1 MRENLDPILTDPD
14 FLALPPEQDFLS
26 QFRTM
31 DTVPEEEA
39 QWLVPGYIPQGQITL
54 LAADGGV
61 GKTSFWCQLL
71 AALSTGRATLLE
83 DVSPKWDSDS
93 LSGKADTPAE
103 TLSAKQDTPHKER
116 WGAFFSTEDSVRKKL
131 KKKLRLAGAKM
142 MNLITLESSS
152 AALLELRLGSP
163 ELSDFIHSY
172 RPALCV
178 LDPIQG
184 FLPHGV
190 NMAARNEIREHI
202 FTRDKHRLVGLSQQG
217 KILYAIMLDILEK
230 YEELENELR
239 QLGTEPSLIKFGAI
253 ASTPQILFPGLFID
267 FESTHP
273 NIHIEIIEDGG
284 VNILHDFLQK
294 KFDFAL
300 LVNPFELPPDLAD
313 VRLVAEDEIVAF
325 LPLGHPLTSKAILT
339 WEDLAEYPL
348 VSLSDKYQTYFKVM
362 EQFRIRGLEPHFAYT
377 SSSWQYLTDAIQRN
391 FVITLMPSLVP
402 TFSSTDNIIIKR
414 IKNPASFNL
423 FLARLNKKH
432 YSKENKLFYDFLNQH
447 LPKLK

>member
-83 DVSPKWDSDS
+83 EVSPKWDSDS
-93 LSGKADTPAE
+93 LSEKADTPAE
-103 TLSAKQDTPHKER
+103 TLSAKQDTLPKER

-152 AALLELRLGSP
+152 TALMELRLGSP

-190 NMAARNEIREHI
+190 NMAARNEIRECLAPLMALGEQVGTAFLLVCHTNKRAGAWGR
-202 FTRDKHRLVGLSQQG
+202 TRLADSADLWDAARSVLMMGDAGDGRRYLSQEKNNYGSLQPTR
-217 KILYAIMLDILEK
+217 LYTFSDSGLLVPAGLTQKRDREFQLQAQPSAAPKREGCKEFLLQKLEENGGSLPAK
-230 YEELENELR
+230 ELEELAREEGYTKTTVR
-239 QLGTEPSLIKFGAI
+239 HSKAQLKADSLICYTMKSQGSMGAEKWQVQLVTPYDLKF
-253 ASTPQILFPGLFID
+253 
-267 FESTHP
+267 
-273 NIHIEIIEDGG
+273 
-284 VNILHDFLQK
+284 QK
-294 KFDFAL
+294 
-300 LVNPFELPPDLAD
+300 
-313 VRLVAEDEIVAF
+313 
-325 LPLGHPLTSKAILT
+325 
-339 WEDLAEYPL
+339 
-348 VSLSDKYQTYFKVM
+348 
-362 EQFRIRGLEPHFAYT
+362 
-377 SSSWQYLTDAIQRN
+377 
-391 FVITLMPSLVP
+391 
-402 TFSSTDNIIIKR
+402 
-414 IKNPASFNL
+414 
-423 FLARLNKKH
+423 
-432 YSKENKLFYDFLNQH
+432 
-447 LPKLK
+447 

>member
-14 FLALPPEQDFLS
+14 FLALPSEQDFLS

-71 AALSTGRATLLE
+71 AALSTGRRTLLE
-83 DVSPKWDSDS
+83 KVSPKWDSNS
-93 LSGKADTPAE
+93 LSEKADTPAE
-103 TLSAKQDTPHKER
+103 TLSVKQDTPYKER

-152 AALLELRLGSP
+152 TALLELRLGSP

-190 NMAARNEIREHI
+190 NMAARNEIRECLAPLMALGEQVGTAFLLVCHTNKRAGAWGR
-202 FTRDKHRLVGLSQQG
+202 TRLADSADLWDAARSVLMMGDAGDGRRYLSQEKNNYGPLQPTR
-217 KILYAIMLDILEK
+217 LYTFSDSGLLVPAGLTQKRDREFQLQAQPSAAPKREGCKEFLLQKLEENGGSLPAK
-230 YEELENELR
+230 ELEELAREEGFSKITVRRSKEELKAA
-239 QLGTEPSLIKFGAI
+239 SAI
-253 ASTPQILFPGLFID
+253 QYS
-267 FESTHP
+267 
-273 NIHIEIIEDGG
+273 
-284 VNILHDFLQK
+284 VNSQGRSGP
-294 KFDFAL
+294 
-300 LVNPFELPPDLAD
+300 V
-313 VRLVAEDEIVAF
+313 
-325 LPLGHPLTSKAILT
+325 
-339 WEDLAEYPL
+339 
-348 VSLSDKYQTYFKVM
+348 
-362 EQFRIRGLEPHFAYT
+362 
-377 SSSWQYLTDAIQRN
+377 SWQVQLLT
-391 FVITLMPSLVP
+391 
-402 TFSSTDNIIIKR
+402 
-414 IKNPASFNL
+414 
-423 FLARLNKKH
+423 
-432 YSKENKLFYDFLNQH
+432 
-447 LPKLK
+447 

>member
-1 MRENLDPILTDPD
+1 MHENLDPILTDPD

-83 DVSPKWDSDS
+83 EVSPKWDSDS
-93 LSGKADTPAE
+93 LSEKADTPAE

-190 NMAARNEIREHI
+190 NMAARNEIRECLAPLMALGEQVGTAFLLVCHTNKRAGAWGR
-202 FTRDKHRLVGLSQQG
+202 TRLADSADLWDAARSVLMMGDAGDGRRYLSQEKNNYGSLQPTR
-217 KILYAIMLDILEK
+217 LYTFSDSGLLVPAGLTQKRDREFQLQAQPSAAPKREGCKEFLLQKLEENGGSLPAK
-230 YEELENELR
+230 ELEELAREEGYTKTTVRHSKGELKDSGFLRFR
-239 QLGTEPSLIKFGAI
+239 QECVGREKRWWV
-253 ASTPQILFPGLFID
+253 
-267 FESTHP
+267 E
-273 NIHIEIIEDGG
+273 
-284 VNILHDFLQK
+284 
-294 KFDFAL
+294 
-300 LVNPFELPPDLAD
+300 
-313 VRLVAEDEIVAF
+313 
-325 LPLGHPLTSKAILT
+325 
-339 WEDLAEYPL
+339 
-348 VSLSDKYQTYFKVM
+348 
-362 EQFRIRGLEPHFAYT
+362 
-377 SSSWQYLTDAIQRN
+377 
-391 FVITLMPSLVP
+391 SLVP
-402 TFSSTDNIIIKR
+402 PMT
-414 IKNPASFNL
+414 
-423 FLARLNKKH
+423 
-432 YSKENKLFYDFLNQH
+432 
-447 LPKLK
+447 

>member
-71 AALSTGRATLLE
+71 AALSTGRRTLLE
-83 DVSPKWDSDS
+83 EVSPKGDSDF
-93 LSGKADTPAE
+93 LSEKADTPAE
-103 TLSAKQDTPHKER
+103 MLSAKQDTPHKER

-190 NMAARNEIREHI
+190 NMAARNEIRECLAPLMALGEQVGTAFLLVCHTNKRAGAWGR
-202 FTRDKHRLVGLSQQG
+202 TRLADSADLWDAARSVLMMGDAGDGRRYLSQEKNNYGSLQPTR
-217 KILYAIMLDILEK
+217 LYTFSDSGLLAPAGLTQKRDREFQLQAQPSAAPKREGCKEFLLQKLEENGGSLPAK
-230 YEELENELR
+230 ELEELAREEGYTKTTVRHSKGELKDSGFLRFR
-239 QLGTEPSLIKFGAI
+239 QECVGREKRWWV
-253 ASTPQILFPGLFID
+253 
-267 FESTHP
+267 E
-273 NIHIEIIEDGG
+273 
-284 VNILHDFLQK
+284 
-294 KFDFAL
+294 
-300 LVNPFELPPDLAD
+300 
-313 VRLVAEDEIVAF
+313 
-325 LPLGHPLTSKAILT
+325 
-339 WEDLAEYPL
+339 
-348 VSLSDKYQTYFKVM
+348 
-362 EQFRIRGLEPHFAYT
+362 
-377 SSSWQYLTDAIQRN
+377 
-391 FVITLMPSLVP
+391 SLVP
-402 TFSSTDNIIIKR
+402 PMT
-414 IKNPASFNL
+414 
-423 FLARLNKKH
+423 
-432 YSKENKLFYDFLNQH
+432 
-447 LPKLK
+447 

>member
-14 FLALPPEQDFLS
+14 FLALPSEQDFLS

-93 LSGKADTPAE
+93 LSEKADIPAE
-103 TLSAKQDTPHKER
+103 TLSAKQDTLPKER

-152 AALLELRLGSP
+152 TALLELRLGSP

-190 NMAARNEIREHI
+190 NMAARNEIRECLAPLMALGEQVGTAFLLVCHTNKRAGAWGR
-202 FTRDKHRLVGLSQQG
+202 TRLADSADLWDAARSVLMMGDAGDGRRYLSQEKNNYGSLQPTR
-217 KILYAIMLDILEK
+217 LYTFSDSGLLVPAGLTQKRDREFQLQAQPSAAPKREGCKEFLLQKLEENGGSLPAK
-230 YEELENELR
+230 ELEELAREEGFSKITVRRSKEELKAA
-239 QLGTEPSLIKFGAI
+239 SAI
-253 ASTPQILFPGLFID
+253 QYS
-267 FESTHP
+267 
-273 NIHIEIIEDGG
+273 
-284 VNILHDFLQK
+284 VNSQGRSGP
-294 KFDFAL
+294 
-300 LVNPFELPPDLAD
+300 V
-313 VRLVAEDEIVAF
+313 
-325 LPLGHPLTSKAILT
+325 
-339 WEDLAEYPL
+339 
-348 VSLSDKYQTYFKVM
+348 
-362 EQFRIRGLEPHFAYT
+362 
-377 SSSWQYLTDAIQRN
+377 SWQVQLLT
-391 FVITLMPSLVP
+391 
-402 TFSSTDNIIIKR
+402 
-414 IKNPASFNL
+414 
-423 FLARLNKKH
+423 
-432 YSKENKLFYDFLNQH
+432 
-447 LPKLK
+447 

>member
-83 DVSPKWDSDS
+83 EVSPKWDSDS
-93 LSGKADTPAE
+93 LSEKTDTPAE
-103 TLSAKQDTPHKER
+103 TLSAKQDTPHKEQ

-190 NMAARNEIREHI
+190 NMAARNEIRECLAPLMALGEQVGTAFLLVCHTNKRAGAWGR
-202 FTRDKHRLVGLSQQG
+202 TRLADSADLWDAARSVLMMGDAGDGRRYLSQEKNNYGPLQPTR
-217 KILYAIMLDILEK
+217 LYTFSDSGLLVPAGLTQKRDREFQLQAQPSAAPKREGCKEFLLQKLEENGGSLPAK
-230 YEELENELR
+230 ELEELAREEGYTKTTVRHSKGELKDSGFLRFR
-239 QLGTEPSLIKFGAI
+239 QECVGREKRWRV
-253 ASTPQILFPGLFID
+253 
-267 FESTHP
+267 E
-273 NIHIEIIEDGG
+273 
-284 VNILHDFLQK
+284 
-294 KFDFAL
+294 
-300 LVNPFELPPDLAD
+300 
-313 VRLVAEDEIVAF
+313 
-325 LPLGHPLTSKAILT
+325 
-339 WEDLAEYPL
+339 
-348 VSLSDKYQTYFKVM
+348 
-362 EQFRIRGLEPHFAYT
+362 
-377 SSSWQYLTDAIQRN
+377 
-391 FVITLMPSLVP
+391 SLVP
-402 TFSSTDNIIIKR
+402 PMT
-414 IKNPASFNL
+414 
-423 FLARLNKKH
+423 
-432 YSKENKLFYDFLNQH
+432 
-447 LPKLK
+447 

>member
-83 DVSPKWDSDS
+83 EVSPKWDSDS
-93 LSGKADTPAE
+93 LSEKADTPAE

-190 NMAARNEIREHI
+190 NMAARNEIRECLAPLMALGEQVGTAFLLVCHTNKRAGAWGR
-202 FTRDKHRLVGLSQQG
+202 TRLADSADLWDAARSVLMMGDAGDGRRYLSQEKNNYGPLQPTR
-217 KILYAIMLDILEK
+217 LYTFSDSGLLVPAGLTQKRDREFQLQAQPSAAPKREGCKEFLLQKLEENGGSLPAK
-230 YEELENELR
+230 ELEELAREEGYTKTTVRHSKGELKDSGFLRFR
-239 QLGTEPSLIKFGAI
+239 QECVGREKRWWV
-253 ASTPQILFPGLFID
+253 
-267 FESTHP
+267 E
-273 NIHIEIIEDGG
+273 
-284 VNILHDFLQK
+284 
-294 KFDFAL
+294 
-300 LVNPFELPPDLAD
+300 
-313 VRLVAEDEIVAF
+313 
-325 LPLGHPLTSKAILT
+325 
-339 WEDLAEYPL
+339 
-348 VSLSDKYQTYFKVM
+348 
-362 EQFRIRGLEPHFAYT
+362 
-377 SSSWQYLTDAIQRN
+377 
-391 FVITLMPSLVP
+391 SLVP
-402 TFSSTDNIIIKR
+402 PMT
-414 IKNPASFNL
+414 
-423 FLARLNKKH
+423 
-432 YSKENKLFYDFLNQH
+432 
-447 LPKLK
+447 

>member
-83 DVSPKWDSDS
+83 EVSPKGDSDS
-93 LSGKADTPAE
+93 LSEKADTAAE

-152 AALLELRLGSP
+152 TALLELRLGSP

-190 NMAARNEIREHI
+190 NMAARNEIRECLAPLMALGEQVGTAFLLVCHTNKRAGAWGR
-202 FTRDKHRLVGLSQQG
+202 TRLADSADLWDAARSVLMMGDAGDGRRYLSQEKNNYGPLQPTR
-217 KILYAIMLDILEK
+217 LYTFSDSGLLVPAGLTQKRDREFQLQAQPSAAPKREGCKEFLLQKLEENGGSLPAK
-230 YEELENELR
+230 ELEELAREEGYTKTTVRHSKGELKDSGFLRFR
-239 QLGTEPSLIKFGAI
+239 QECVGREKRWWV
-253 ASTPQILFPGLFID
+253 
-267 FESTHP
+267 E
-273 NIHIEIIEDGG
+273 
-284 VNILHDFLQK
+284 
-294 KFDFAL
+294 
-300 LVNPFELPPDLAD
+300 
-313 VRLVAEDEIVAF
+313 
-325 LPLGHPLTSKAILT
+325 
-339 WEDLAEYPL
+339 
-348 VSLSDKYQTYFKVM
+348 
-362 EQFRIRGLEPHFAYT
+362 
-377 SSSWQYLTDAIQRN
+377 
-391 FVITLMPSLVP
+391 SLVP
-402 TFSSTDNIIIKR
+402 PMT
-414 IKNPASFNL
+414 
-423 FLARLNKKH
+423 
-432 YSKENKLFYDFLNQH
+432 
-447 LPKLK
+447 

>member
-14 FLALPPEQDFLS
+14 FLALPHEQDFLS

-83 DVSPKWDSDS
+83 EVSPKWDSDS
-93 LSGKADTPAE
+93 LSEKADTPAE
-103 TLSAKQDTPHKER
+103 MLSAKQDTPHKEQ

-190 NMAARNEIREHI
+190 NMAARNEIRECLAPLMALGEQVGTAFLLVCHTNKRAGAWGR
-202 FTRDKHRLVGLSQQG
+202 TRLADSADLWDAARSVLMMGDAGDGRRYLSQEKNNYGPLQPTR
-217 KILYAIMLDILEK
+217 LYTFSDSGLLVPAGLTQKRDREFQLQAQPSAAPKREGCK
-230 YEELENELR
+230 EFLLQKLQENGGSLPAKELEELAREEGYTKTTVRHSKGELKDSGFLRFR
-239 QLGTEPSLIKFGAI
+239 QECVGREKRWWV
-253 ASTPQILFPGLFID
+253 
-267 FESTHP
+267 E
-273 NIHIEIIEDGG
+273 
-284 VNILHDFLQK
+284 
-294 KFDFAL
+294 
-300 LVNPFELPPDLAD
+300 
-313 VRLVAEDEIVAF
+313 
-325 LPLGHPLTSKAILT
+325 
-339 WEDLAEYPL
+339 
-348 VSLSDKYQTYFKVM
+348 
-362 EQFRIRGLEPHFAYT
+362 
-377 SSSWQYLTDAIQRN
+377 
-391 FVITLMPSLVP
+391 SLVP
-402 TFSSTDNIIIKR
+402 PMT
-414 IKNPASFNL
+414 
-423 FLARLNKKH
+423 
-432 YSKENKLFYDFLNQH
+432 
-447 LPKLK
+447 

>member
-71 AALSTGRATLLE
+71 AALSTGRRTLLE
-83 DVSPKWDSDS
+83 KVSPKGDSNS
-93 LSGKADTPAE
+93 LSEKADIPAE

-190 NMAARNEIREHI
+190 NMAARNEIRECLAPLMALGEQVGTAFLLVCHTNKRAGAWGRTRLADSADLWDAARSVLMMGDAGDGRRYLSQEKNNYGSLQPTRLYT
-202 FTRDKHRLVGLSQQG
+202 FSDSGLLVPAGLTQKRDKEFQLQAQPSAAPKREGCKEFLLQ
-217 KILYAIMLDILEK
+217 KLEENGGSLPAK
-230 YEELENELR
+230 ELEELAREEGYTKTTVRHSKGELKDSGFLRFR
-239 QLGTEPSLIKFGAI
+239 QECVGREKRWWV
-253 ASTPQILFPGLFID
+253 
-267 FESTHP
+267 E
-273 NIHIEIIEDGG
+273 
-284 VNILHDFLQK
+284 
-294 KFDFAL
+294 
-300 LVNPFELPPDLAD
+300 
-313 VRLVAEDEIVAF
+313 
-325 LPLGHPLTSKAILT
+325 
-339 WEDLAEYPL
+339 
-348 VSLSDKYQTYFKVM
+348 
-362 EQFRIRGLEPHFAYT
+362 
-377 SSSWQYLTDAIQRN
+377 
-391 FVITLMPSLVP
+391 SLVP
-402 TFSSTDNIIIKR
+402 PMT
-414 IKNPASFNL
+414 
-423 FLARLNKKH
+423 
-432 YSKENKLFYDFLNQH
+432 
-447 LPKLK
+447 

>member
-83 DVSPKWDSDS
+83 EVSPKWDSDS

-103 TLSAKQDTPHKER
+103 TLSVKQDTPHKER

-190 NMAARNEIREHI
+190 NMAARNEIRECLAPLMALGEQVGTAFLLVCHTNKRAGAWGR
-202 FTRDKHRLVGLSQQG
+202 TRLADSADLWDAARSVLMMGDAGDGRRYLSQEKNNYGPLQPTR
-217 KILYAIMLDILEK
+217 LYTFSDSGLLAPAGLTQKRDREFQLQAQPSTAPKREGCKAFLLQKLEENGGSLPAK
-230 YEELENELR
+230 ELEELAREEGYTKTTVRHSKGELKDSGFLRFR
-239 QLGTEPSLIKFGAI
+239 QDCVGREKRWWV
-253 ASTPQILFPGLFID
+253 
-267 FESTHP
+267 E
-273 NIHIEIIEDGG
+273 
-284 VNILHDFLQK
+284 
-294 KFDFAL
+294 
-300 LVNPFELPPDLAD
+300 
-313 VRLVAEDEIVAF
+313 
-325 LPLGHPLTSKAILT
+325 
-339 WEDLAEYPL
+339 
-348 VSLSDKYQTYFKVM
+348 
-362 EQFRIRGLEPHFAYT
+362 
-377 SSSWQYLTDAIQRN
+377 
-391 FVITLMPSLVP
+391 SLVP
-402 TFSSTDNIIIKR
+402 PMT
-414 IKNPASFNL
+414 
-423 FLARLNKKH
+423 
-432 YSKENKLFYDFLNQH
+432 
-447 LPKLK
+447 

>member
-71 AALSTGRATLLE
+71 AALSTGRRTLLE
-83 DVSPKWDSDS
+83 EVSPKGDSDF
-93 LSGKADTPAE
+93 LSEKADTPAE
-103 TLSAKQDTPHKER
+103 MLSAKQDTPHKER

-190 NMAARNEIREHI
+190 NMAARNEIRECLAPLMALGEQVGTAFLLVCHTNKRAGAWGR
-202 FTRDKHRLVGLSQQG
+202 TRLADSADLWDAARSVLMMGDAGDGRRYLSQEKNNYGSLQPTR
-217 KILYAIMLDILEK
+217 LYTFSDSGLLVPAGLTQKRDREFQLQAQPSAAPKREGCKEFLLQKLEENGGSLPAK
-230 YEELENELR
+230 ELEELAREEGYTKTTVRHSKGELKDSGFLRFR
-239 QLGTEPSLIKFGAI
+239 QECVGREKRWWV
-253 ASTPQILFPGLFID
+253 
-267 FESTHP
+267 E
-273 NIHIEIIEDGG
+273 
-284 VNILHDFLQK
+284 
-294 KFDFAL
+294 
-300 LVNPFELPPDLAD
+300 
-313 VRLVAEDEIVAF
+313 
-325 LPLGHPLTSKAILT
+325 
-339 WEDLAEYPL
+339 
-348 VSLSDKYQTYFKVM
+348 
-362 EQFRIRGLEPHFAYT
+362 
-377 SSSWQYLTDAIQRN
+377 
-391 FVITLMPSLVP
+391 SLVP
-402 TFSSTDNIIIKR
+402 PMT
-414 IKNPASFNL
+414 
-423 FLARLNKKH
+423 
-432 YSKENKLFYDFLNQH
+432 
-447 LPKLK
+447 

>member
-83 DVSPKWDSDS
+83 EVSPKGDSDS
-93 LSGKADTPAE
+93 LSEKVDTPAE
-103 TLSAKQDTPHKER
+103 ILSAKQDTPHKER

-190 NMAARNEIREHI
+190 NMAARNEIRECLAPLMALGEQVGTAFLLVCHTNKRAGAWGRTRLADSADLWDAARSVLMMGDAGDGRRYLSQEKNNYGSLQPTRLYT
-202 FTRDKHRLVGLSQQG
+202 FSDSGLLVPAGLTQKRDKEFQLQAQPSAAPKREGC
-217 KILYAIMLDILEK
+217 KEAIL
-230 YEELENELR
+230 
-239 QLGTEPSLIKFGAI
+239 
-253 ASTPQILFPGLFID
+253 
-267 FESTHP
+267 
-273 NIHIEIIEDGG
+273 
-284 VNILHDFLQK
+284 
-294 KFDFAL
+294 AL
-300 LVNPFELPPDLAD
+300 LEQHGG
-313 VRLVAEDEIVAF
+313 EM
-325 LPLGHPLTSKAILT
+325 
-339 WEDLAEYPL
+339 
-348 VSLSDKYQTYFKVM
+348 LSSD
-362 EQFRIRGLEPHFAYT
+362 
-377 SSSWQYLTDAIQRN
+377 
-391 FVITLMPSLVP
+391 FV
-402 TFSSTDNIIIKR
+402 
-414 IKNPASFNL
+414 
-423 FLARLNKKH
+423 
-432 YSKENKLFYDFLNQH
+432 EE
-447 LPKLK
+447 

>member
-71 AALSTGRATLLE
+71 AALSTGRRTLLE
-83 DVSPKWDSDS
+83 EVSLKWDSDF
-93 LSGKADTPAE
+93 LSEKADTPAE

-190 NMAARNEIREHI
+190 NMAARNEIRECLAPLMALGEQVGTAFLLVCHTNKRAGAWGR
-202 FTRDKHRLVGLSQQG
+202 TRLADSADLWDAARSVLMMGDAGDGRRYLSQEKNNYGPLQPTR
-217 KILYAIMLDILEK
+217 LYTFSDSGLLVPAGLTQKRDREFQLQAQPSAAPKREGCK
-230 YEELENELR
+230 EFLLQKLQENGGSLPAKELEELAREEGYTKTTVRHSKGELKDSGFLRFR
-239 QLGTEPSLIKFGAI
+239 QECVGREKRWRV
-253 ASTPQILFPGLFID
+253 
-267 FESTHP
+267 E
-273 NIHIEIIEDGG
+273 
-284 VNILHDFLQK
+284 
-294 KFDFAL
+294 
-300 LVNPFELPPDLAD
+300 
-313 VRLVAEDEIVAF
+313 
-325 LPLGHPLTSKAILT
+325 
-339 WEDLAEYPL
+339 
-348 VSLSDKYQTYFKVM
+348 
-362 EQFRIRGLEPHFAYT
+362 
-377 SSSWQYLTDAIQRN
+377 
-391 FVITLMPSLVP
+391 SLVP
-402 TFSSTDNIIIKR
+402 PMT
-414 IKNPASFNL
+414 
-423 FLARLNKKH
+423 
-432 YSKENKLFYDFLNQH
+432 
-447 LPKLK
+447 

>member
-83 DVSPKWDSDS
+83 EVSPKWDSDS
-93 LSGKADTPAE
+93 LSEKADTPAE
-103 TLSAKQDTPHKER
+103 TLSAKQDTPHKEQ

-152 AALLELRLGSP
+152 TALLELRLGSP

-190 NMAARNEIREHI
+190 NMAARNEIRECLAPLMALGEQVGTAFLLVCHTNKRAGAWGR
-202 FTRDKHRLVGLSQQG
+202 TRLADSADLWDAARSVLMMGDAGDGRRYLSQEKNNYGPLQPTR
-217 KILYAIMLDILEK
+217 LYTFSDSGLLVPAGLTQKRDREFQLQAQPSAAPKREGCKEFLLQKLEENGGSLPAK
-230 YEELENELR
+230 ELEELAREEGYTKTTVRHSKGELKDSGFLRFR
-239 QLGTEPSLIKFGAI
+239 QECVGREKRWWV
-253 ASTPQILFPGLFID
+253 
-267 FESTHP
+267 E
-273 NIHIEIIEDGG
+273 
-284 VNILHDFLQK
+284 
-294 KFDFAL
+294 
-300 LVNPFELPPDLAD
+300 
-313 VRLVAEDEIVAF
+313 
-325 LPLGHPLTSKAILT
+325 
-339 WEDLAEYPL
+339 
-348 VSLSDKYQTYFKVM
+348 
-362 EQFRIRGLEPHFAYT
+362 
-377 SSSWQYLTDAIQRN
+377 
-391 FVITLMPSLVP
+391 SLVP
-402 TFSSTDNIIIKR
+402 PMT
-414 IKNPASFNL
+414 
-423 FLARLNKKH
+423 
-432 YSKENKLFYDFLNQH
+432 
-447 LPKLK
+447 

>member
-83 DVSPKWDSDS
+83 EMSPKGDSDS
-93 LSGKADTPAE
+93 LSEKADTPAE
-103 TLSAKQDTPHKER
+103 TLSVKQDTPHKER

-190 NMAARNEIREHI
+190 NMAARNEIRECLAPLMALGEQVGTAFLLVCHTNKRAGAWGR
-202 FTRDKHRLVGLSQQG
+202 TRLADSADLWDAARSVLMMGDAGDGRRYLSQEKNNYGSLQPTR
-217 KILYAIMLDILEK
+217 LYTFSDSGLLVPAGLTQKRDREFQLQAQPSAAPKREGCK
-230 YEELENELR
+230 EFLLQKLQENGGSLPAKELEELAREEGYTKTTVRHSKGELKDSGFLRFR
-239 QLGTEPSLIKFGAI
+239 QECVGREKRWWV
-253 ASTPQILFPGLFID
+253 
-267 FESTHP
+267 E
-273 NIHIEIIEDGG
+273 
-284 VNILHDFLQK
+284 
-294 KFDFAL
+294 
-300 LVNPFELPPDLAD
+300 
-313 VRLVAEDEIVAF
+313 
-325 LPLGHPLTSKAILT
+325 
-339 WEDLAEYPL
+339 
-348 VSLSDKYQTYFKVM
+348 
-362 EQFRIRGLEPHFAYT
+362 
-377 SSSWQYLTDAIQRN
+377 
-391 FVITLMPSLVP
+391 SLVP
-402 TFSSTDNIIIKR
+402 PMT
-414 IKNPASFNL
+414 
-423 FLARLNKKH
+423 
-432 YSKENKLFYDFLNQH
+432 
-447 LPKLK
+447 

>member
-83 DVSPKWDSDS
+83 EVSPKWDSDS
-93 LSGKADTPAE
+93 LSEKTDTPAE
-103 TLSAKQDTPHKER
+103 TLSAKQDTPHKEQ

-152 AALLELRLGSP
+152 TALLELRLGSP

-190 NMAARNEIREHI
+190 NMAARNEIRECLAPLMALGEQVGTAFLLVCHTNKRAGAWGR
-202 FTRDKHRLVGLSQQG
+202 TRLADSADLWDAARSVLMMGDAGDGRRYLSQEKNNYGSLQPTR
-217 KILYAIMLDILEK
+217 LYTFSDSGLLVPAGLTQKRDREFQLQAQPSAAPKREGCKEFLLQKLEENGGSLPAK
-230 YEELENELR
+230 ELEELAREEGYTKTTVRHSKGELKDSGFLRFR
-239 QLGTEPSLIKFGAI
+239 QECVGREKRWWV
-253 ASTPQILFPGLFID
+253 
-267 FESTHP
+267 E
-273 NIHIEIIEDGG
+273 
-284 VNILHDFLQK
+284 
-294 KFDFAL
+294 
-300 LVNPFELPPDLAD
+300 
-313 VRLVAEDEIVAF
+313 
-325 LPLGHPLTSKAILT
+325 
-339 WEDLAEYPL
+339 
-348 VSLSDKYQTYFKVM
+348 
-362 EQFRIRGLEPHFAYT
+362 
-377 SSSWQYLTDAIQRN
+377 
-391 FVITLMPSLVP
+391 SLVP
-402 TFSSTDNIIIKR
+402 PMT
-414 IKNPASFNL
+414 
-423 FLARLNKKH
+423 
-432 YSKENKLFYDFLNQH
+432 
-447 LPKLK
+447 

>member
-71 AALSTGRATLLE
+71 AALSTGRRTLLE
-83 DVSPKWDSDS
+83 EVSPKGDSDF
-93 LSGKADTPAE
+93 LSEKTDTPAE

-190 NMAARNEIREHI
+190 NMAARNEIRECLAPLMALGEQVGTAFLLVCHTNKRAGAWGRTRLADSADLWDAARSVLMMGDAGDGRRYLSQEKNNYGPLQPTRLYT
-202 FTRDKHRLVGLSQQG
+202 FSDSGLLVPAGLTQKRDKEFQLQAQPSAAPKREGCKEFLLQ
-217 KILYAIMLDILEK
+217 KLEENGGSLPAK
-230 YEELENELR
+230 ELEELAREEGYTKTTVRHSKGELKDSGFLRFR
-239 QLGTEPSLIKFGAI
+239 QECVGREKRWWV
-253 ASTPQILFPGLFID
+253 
-267 FESTHP
+267 E
-273 NIHIEIIEDGG
+273 
-284 VNILHDFLQK
+284 
-294 KFDFAL
+294 
-300 LVNPFELPPDLAD
+300 
-313 VRLVAEDEIVAF
+313 
-325 LPLGHPLTSKAILT
+325 
-339 WEDLAEYPL
+339 
-348 VSLSDKYQTYFKVM
+348 
-362 EQFRIRGLEPHFAYT
+362 
-377 SSSWQYLTDAIQRN
+377 
-391 FVITLMPSLVP
+391 SLVP
-402 TFSSTDNIIIKR
+402 PMT
-414 IKNPASFNL
+414 
-423 FLARLNKKH
+423 
-432 YSKENKLFYDFLNQH
+432 
-447 LPKLK
+447 

>member
-83 DVSPKWDSDS
+83 EVSPKWDSDS
-93 LSGKADTPAE
+93 LSEKADTPAE

-190 NMAARNEIREHI
+190 NMAARNEIRECLAPLMALGEQVGTAFLLVCHTNKRAGAWGRTRLADSADLWDAARSVLMMGDAGDGRRYLSQEKNNYGPLQPTRLYT
-202 FTRDKHRLVGLSQQG
+202 FSDSGLLVPAGLTQKRDKEFQLQAQPSAAPKREGCKEFLLQ
-217 KILYAIMLDILEK
+217 KLEENGGSLPAK
-230 YEELENELR
+230 ELEELAREEGYTKTTVRHSKGELKDSGFLRFR
-239 QLGTEPSLIKFGAI
+239 QECVGREKRWWV
-253 ASTPQILFPGLFID
+253 
-267 FESTHP
+267 E
-273 NIHIEIIEDGG
+273 
-284 VNILHDFLQK
+284 
-294 KFDFAL
+294 
-300 LVNPFELPPDLAD
+300 
-313 VRLVAEDEIVAF
+313 
-325 LPLGHPLTSKAILT
+325 
-339 WEDLAEYPL
+339 
-348 VSLSDKYQTYFKVM
+348 
-362 EQFRIRGLEPHFAYT
+362 
-377 SSSWQYLTDAIQRN
+377 
-391 FVITLMPSLVP
+391 SLVP
-402 TFSSTDNIIIKR
+402 PMT
-414 IKNPASFNL
+414 
-423 FLARLNKKH
+423 
-432 YSKENKLFYDFLNQH
+432 
-447 LPKLK
+447 

>member
-83 DVSPKWDSDS
+83 EVSPKGDSDS

-103 TLSAKQDTPHKER
+103 TLSVKQDTPYKER

-190 NMAARNEIREHI
+190 NMAARNEIRECLAPLMALGEQVGTAFLLVCHTNKRAGAWGR
-202 FTRDKHRLVGLSQQG
+202 TRLADSADLWDAARSVLMMGDAGDGRRYLSQEKNNYGSLQPTR
-217 KILYAIMLDILEK
+217 LYTFSDSGLLVPAGLTQKRDREFQLQAQPSAAPKREGCKEFLLQKLEENGGSLPAK
-230 YEELENELR
+230 ELEELAREEGYTKTTVRHSKGELKDSGFLRFR
-239 QLGTEPSLIKFGAI
+239 QECVGREKRWWV
-253 ASTPQILFPGLFID
+253 
-267 FESTHP
+267 E
-273 NIHIEIIEDGG
+273 
-284 VNILHDFLQK
+284 
-294 KFDFAL
+294 
-300 LVNPFELPPDLAD
+300 
-313 VRLVAEDEIVAF
+313 
-325 LPLGHPLTSKAILT
+325 
-339 WEDLAEYPL
+339 
-348 VSLSDKYQTYFKVM
+348 
-362 EQFRIRGLEPHFAYT
+362 
-377 SSSWQYLTDAIQRN
+377 
-391 FVITLMPSLVP
+391 SLVP
-402 TFSSTDNIIIKR
+402 PMT
-414 IKNPASFNL
+414 
-423 FLARLNKKH
+423 
-432 YSKENKLFYDFLNQH
+432 
-447 LPKLK
+447 

>member
-14 FLALPPEQDFLS
+14 FLALPPQQDFLS

-83 DVSPKWDSDS
+83 KVSPKWDSNS
-93 LSGKADTPAE
+93 LSEKADTPAE

-190 NMAARNEIREHI
+190 NMAARNEIRECLAPLMALGEQVGTAFLLVCHTNKRAGAWGR
-202 FTRDKHRLVGLSQQG
+202 TRLADSADLWDAARSVLMMGDAGDGRRYLSQEKNNYGSLQPTR
-217 KILYAIMLDILEK
+217 LYTFSDSGLLVPAGLTQKRDREFQLQAQPSAAPKREGCK
-230 YEELENELR
+230 EFLLQKLQENGGSLPAKELEELAREEGYTKTTVRHSKGELKDSGFLRFR
-239 QLGTEPSLIKFGAI
+239 QECVGREKRWWV
-253 ASTPQILFPGLFID
+253 
-267 FESTHP
+267 E
-273 NIHIEIIEDGG
+273 
-284 VNILHDFLQK
+284 
-294 KFDFAL
+294 
-300 LVNPFELPPDLAD
+300 
-313 VRLVAEDEIVAF
+313 
-325 LPLGHPLTSKAILT
+325 
-339 WEDLAEYPL
+339 
-348 VSLSDKYQTYFKVM
+348 
-362 EQFRIRGLEPHFAYT
+362 
-377 SSSWQYLTDAIQRN
+377 
-391 FVITLMPSLVP
+391 SLVP
-402 TFSSTDNIIIKR
+402 PMT
-414 IKNPASFNL
+414 
-423 FLARLNKKH
+423 
-432 YSKENKLFYDFLNQH
+432 
-447 LPKLK
+447 

>member
-71 AALSTGRATLLE
+71 AALSTGKHTLLE
-83 DVSPKWDSDS
+83 EVSPKGDSDS
-93 LSGKADTPAE
+93 LSEKADTPAE

-190 NMAARNEIREHI
+190 NMAARNEIRECLAPLMALGEQVGTAFLLVCHTNKRAGAWGR
-202 FTRDKHRLVGLSQQG
+202 TRLADSADLWDAARSVLMMGDAGDGRRYLSQEKNNYGPLQPTR
-217 KILYAIMLDILEK
+217 LYTFSDSGLLVPAGLTQKRDREFQLQAQPSTAPKREGCKEFLLQKLEENGGSLPAK
-230 YEELENELR
+230 ELEELAREEGYTKTTVRHSKGELKDSGFLRFR
-239 QLGTEPSLIKFGAI
+239 QECVGREKRWWV
-253 ASTPQILFPGLFID
+253 
-267 FESTHP
+267 E
-273 NIHIEIIEDGG
+273 
-284 VNILHDFLQK
+284 
-294 KFDFAL
+294 
-300 LVNPFELPPDLAD
+300 
-313 VRLVAEDEIVAF
+313 
-325 LPLGHPLTSKAILT
+325 
-339 WEDLAEYPL
+339 
-348 VSLSDKYQTYFKVM
+348 
-362 EQFRIRGLEPHFAYT
+362 
-377 SSSWQYLTDAIQRN
+377 
-391 FVITLMPSLVP
+391 SLVP
-402 TFSSTDNIIIKR
+402 PMT
-414 IKNPASFNL
+414 
-423 FLARLNKKH
+423 
-432 YSKENKLFYDFLNQH
+432 
-447 LPKLK
+447 

>member
-71 AALSTGRATLLE
+71 AALSTGRRTLLE
-83 DVSPKWDSDS
+83 EVSPKWDSDS
-93 LSGKADTPAE
+93 LSEKADTPAE

-190 NMAARNEIREHI
+190 NMAARNEIRECLAPLMALGEQVGTAFLLVCHTNKRAGAWGR
-202 FTRDKHRLVGLSQQG
+202 TRLADSADLWDAARSVLMMGDAGDGRRYLSQEKNNYGSLQPTR
-217 KILYAIMLDILEK
+217 LYTFSDSGLLVPAGLTQKRDREFQLQAQPSAAPKREGCKEFLLQKLEENGGSLPAK
-230 YEELENELR
+230 ELEELAREEGYTKTTVRHSKGELKDSGFLRFR
-239 QLGTEPSLIKFGAI
+239 QECVGREKRWWV
-253 ASTPQILFPGLFID
+253 
-267 FESTHP
+267 E
-273 NIHIEIIEDGG
+273 
-284 VNILHDFLQK
+284 
-294 KFDFAL
+294 
-300 LVNPFELPPDLAD
+300 
-313 VRLVAEDEIVAF
+313 
-325 LPLGHPLTSKAILT
+325 
-339 WEDLAEYPL
+339 
-348 VSLSDKYQTYFKVM
+348 
-362 EQFRIRGLEPHFAYT
+362 
-377 SSSWQYLTDAIQRN
+377 
-391 FVITLMPSLVP
+391 SLVP
-402 TFSSTDNIIIKR
+402 PMT
-414 IKNPASFNL
+414 
-423 FLARLNKKH
+423 
-432 YSKENKLFYDFLNQH
+432 
-447 LPKLK
+447 

>member
-83 DVSPKWDSDS
+83 EVSPKWDSDS

-103 TLSAKQDTPHKER
+103 TLSVKQDTPYKER

-190 NMAARNEIREHI
+190 NMAARNEIRECLAPLMALGEQVGTAFLLVCHTNKRAGAWGR
-202 FTRDKHRLVGLSQQG
+202 TRLADSADLWDAARSVLMMGDAGDGRRYLSQEKNNYGSLQPTR
-217 KILYAIMLDILEK
+217 LYTFSDSGLLVPAGLTQKRDREFQLQAQPSAAPKREGCKEFLLQKLEENGGSLPAK
-230 YEELENELR
+230 ELEELAREEGYTKTTVRHSKGELKDSGFLRFR
-239 QLGTEPSLIKFGAI
+239 QECVGREKRWWV
-253 ASTPQILFPGLFID
+253 
-267 FESTHP
+267 E
-273 NIHIEIIEDGG
+273 
-284 VNILHDFLQK
+284 
-294 KFDFAL
+294 
-300 LVNPFELPPDLAD
+300 
-313 VRLVAEDEIVAF
+313 
-325 LPLGHPLTSKAILT
+325 
-339 WEDLAEYPL
+339 
-348 VSLSDKYQTYFKVM
+348 
-362 EQFRIRGLEPHFAYT
+362 
-377 SSSWQYLTDAIQRN
+377 
-391 FVITLMPSLVP
+391 SLVP
-402 TFSSTDNIIIKR
+402 PMT
-414 IKNPASFNL
+414 
-423 FLARLNKKH
+423 
-432 YSKENKLFYDFLNQH
+432 
-447 LPKLK
+447 

>member
-83 DVSPKWDSDS
+83 EVSPKWDSDS
-93 LSGKADTPAE
+93 LSEKADTLAE
-103 TLSAKQDTPHKER
+103 TLSAKQDTSHKER

-152 AALLELRLGSP
+152 TALLELRLGSP

-190 NMAARNEIREHI
+190 NMAARNEIRECLAPLMALGEQVGTAFLLVCHTNKRAGAWGR
-202 FTRDKHRLVGLSQQG
+202 TRLADSADLWDAARSVLMMGDAGDGRRYLSQEKNNYGPLQPTR
-217 KILYAIMLDILEK
+217 LYTFSDSGLLVPAGLTQKRDREFQLQAQPSAAPKREGCK
-230 YEELENELR
+230 AFLLQKLQENGGSLPAKELEELAREEGYTKTTVRHSKGELKDSGFLRFR
-239 QLGTEPSLIKFGAI
+239 QECVGREKRWRV
-253 ASTPQILFPGLFID
+253 
-267 FESTHP
+267 E
-273 NIHIEIIEDGG
+273 
-284 VNILHDFLQK
+284 
-294 KFDFAL
+294 
-300 LVNPFELPPDLAD
+300 
-313 VRLVAEDEIVAF
+313 
-325 LPLGHPLTSKAILT
+325 
-339 WEDLAEYPL
+339 
-348 VSLSDKYQTYFKVM
+348 
-362 EQFRIRGLEPHFAYT
+362 
-377 SSSWQYLTDAIQRN
+377 
-391 FVITLMPSLVP
+391 SLVP
-402 TFSSTDNIIIKR
+402 PMT
-414 IKNPASFNL
+414 
-423 FLARLNKKH
+423 
-432 YSKENKLFYDFLNQH
+432 
-447 LPKLK
+447 

>member
-1 MRENLDPILTDPD
+1 M
-14 FLALPPEQDFLS
+14 
-26 QFRTM
+26 
-31 DTVPEEEA
+31 
-39 QWLVPGYIPQGQITL
+39 PGYIPQGQITL

-83 DVSPKWDSDS
+83 EVSPKWDSDS

-190 NMAARNEIREHI
+190 NMAARNEIRECLAPLMALGEQVGTAFLLVCHTNKRAGAWGR
-202 FTRDKHRLVGLSQQG
+202 TRLADSADLWDAARSVLMMGDAGDGRRYLSQEKNNYGPLQPTR
-217 KILYAIMLDILEK
+217 LYTFSDSGLLVPAGLTQKRDREFQLQAQPSAAPKREGCKEFLLQKLEENGGSLPAK
-230 YEELENELR
+230 ELEELAREEGFSKITVRRSKEELKAA
-239 QLGTEPSLIKFGAI
+239 SAI
-253 ASTPQILFPGLFID
+253 QYS
-267 FESTHP
+267 
-273 NIHIEIIEDGG
+273 
-284 VNILHDFLQK
+284 VNSQGRSGP
-294 KFDFAL
+294 
-300 LVNPFELPPDLAD
+300 V
-313 VRLVAEDEIVAF
+313 
-325 LPLGHPLTSKAILT
+325 
-339 WEDLAEYPL
+339 
-348 VSLSDKYQTYFKVM
+348 
-362 EQFRIRGLEPHFAYT
+362 
-377 SSSWQYLTDAIQRN
+377 SWQVQLLT
-391 FVITLMPSLVP
+391 
-402 TFSSTDNIIIKR
+402 
-414 IKNPASFNL
+414 
-423 FLARLNKKH
+423 
-432 YSKENKLFYDFLNQH
+432 
-447 LPKLK
+447 

>member
-14 FLALPPEQDFLS
+14 FLALPSEQDFLS

-83 DVSPKWDSDS
+83 EVSPKWDSNS
-93 LSGKADTPAE
+93 LSEKADTPAE

-152 AALLELRLGSP
+152 TALLELRLGSP

-190 NMAARNEIREHI
+190 NMAARNEIRECLAPLMALGEQVGTAFLLVCHTNKRAGAWGRTRLADSADLWDAARSVLMMGDAGDGRRYLSQEKNNYGPLQPTRLYT
-202 FTRDKHRLVGLSQQG
+202 FSDSGLLVPAGLTQKRDKEFQLQAQPSAAPKREGCKEFLLQ
-217 KILYAIMLDILEK
+217 KLEENGGSLPAK
-230 YEELENELR
+230 ELEELAREEGYTKTTVRHSKGELKDSGFLRFR
-239 QLGTEPSLIKFGAI
+239 QECVGREKRWWV
-253 ASTPQILFPGLFID
+253 
-267 FESTHP
+267 E
-273 NIHIEIIEDGG
+273 
-284 VNILHDFLQK
+284 
-294 KFDFAL
+294 
-300 LVNPFELPPDLAD
+300 
-313 VRLVAEDEIVAF
+313 
-325 LPLGHPLTSKAILT
+325 
-339 WEDLAEYPL
+339 
-348 VSLSDKYQTYFKVM
+348 
-362 EQFRIRGLEPHFAYT
+362 
-377 SSSWQYLTDAIQRN
+377 
-391 FVITLMPSLVP
+391 SLVP
-402 TFSSTDNIIIKR
+402 PMT
-414 IKNPASFNL
+414 
-423 FLARLNKKH
+423 
-432 YSKENKLFYDFLNQH
+432 
-447 LPKLK
+447 

>member
-71 AALSTGRATLLE
+71 AALSTGRRTLLE
-83 DVSPKWDSDS
+83 EVSPKWDSDS
-93 LSGKADTPAE
+93 LSGKTDTPAE
-103 TLSAKQDTPHKER
+103 MLSVKQDTPHKER

-190 NMAARNEIREHI
+190 NMAARNEIRECLAPLMALGEQVGTAFLLVCHTNKRAGAWGRTRLADSADLWDAARSVLMMGDAGDGRRYLSQEKNNYGSLQPTRLYT
-202 FTRDKHRLVGLSQQG
+202 FSDSGLLVPAGLTQKRDKEFQLQAQPSAAPKREGCKEFLLQ
-217 KILYAIMLDILEK
+217 KLEENGGSLPAK
-230 YEELENELR
+230 ELEELAREEGFSKITVRRSKEELKAA
-239 QLGTEPSLIKFGAI
+239 SAI
-253 ASTPQILFPGLFID
+253 QYS
-267 FESTHP
+267 
-273 NIHIEIIEDGG
+273 
-284 VNILHDFLQK
+284 VNSQGRSGP
-294 KFDFAL
+294 
-300 LVNPFELPPDLAD
+300 V
-313 VRLVAEDEIVAF
+313 
-325 LPLGHPLTSKAILT
+325 
-339 WEDLAEYPL
+339 
-348 VSLSDKYQTYFKVM
+348 
-362 EQFRIRGLEPHFAYT
+362 
-377 SSSWQYLTDAIQRN
+377 SWQVQLLT
-391 FVITLMPSLVP
+391 
-402 TFSSTDNIIIKR
+402 
-414 IKNPASFNL
+414 
-423 FLARLNKKH
+423 
-432 YSKENKLFYDFLNQH
+432 
-447 LPKLK
+447 

>member
-83 DVSPKWDSDS
+83 EVSPKWDSDS

-190 NMAARNEIREHI
+190 NMAARNEIRECLAPLMALGEQVGTAFLLVCHTNKRAGAWGRTRLADSADLWDAARSVLMMGDAGDGRRYLSQEKNNYGPLQPTRLYT
-202 FTRDKHRLVGLSQQG
+202 FSDSGLLVPAGLTQKRDKEFQLQAQPSAAPKREGCKEFLLQ
-217 KILYAIMLDILEK
+217 KLEENGGSLPAK
-230 YEELENELR
+230 ELEELAREEGYTKTTVRHSKGELKDSGFLRFR
-239 QLGTEPSLIKFGAI
+239 QECVGREKRWWV
-253 ASTPQILFPGLFID
+253 
-267 FESTHP
+267 E
-273 NIHIEIIEDGG
+273 
-284 VNILHDFLQK
+284 
-294 KFDFAL
+294 
-300 LVNPFELPPDLAD
+300 
-313 VRLVAEDEIVAF
+313 
-325 LPLGHPLTSKAILT
+325 
-339 WEDLAEYPL
+339 
-348 VSLSDKYQTYFKVM
+348 
-362 EQFRIRGLEPHFAYT
+362 
-377 SSSWQYLTDAIQRN
+377 
-391 FVITLMPSLVP
+391 SLVP
-402 TFSSTDNIIIKR
+402 PMT
-414 IKNPASFNL
+414 
-423 FLARLNKKH
+423 
-432 YSKENKLFYDFLNQH
+432 
-447 LPKLK
+447 

>member
-71 AALSTGRATLLE
+71 AALSTGRRTLLE
-83 DVSPKWDSDS
+83 KVSPKWDSNS
-93 LSGKADTPAE
+93 LSEKADTPAE

-190 NMAARNEIREHI
+190 NMAARNEIRECLAPLMALGEQVGTAFLLVCHTNKRAGAWGR
-202 FTRDKHRLVGLSQQG
+202 TRLADSADLWDAARSVLMMGAAGDGRVYLSQEKNNYATLQPT
-217 KILYAIMLDILEK
+217 IL
-230 YEELENELR
+230 
-239 QLGTEPSLIKFGAI
+239 
-253 ASTPQILFPGLFID
+253 
-267 FESTHP
+267 
-273 NIHIEIIEDGG
+273 
-284 VNILHDFLQK
+284 
-294 KFDFAL
+294 
-300 LVNPFELPPDLAD
+300 
-313 VRLVAEDEIVAF
+313 
-325 LPLGHPLTSKAILT
+325 
-339 WEDLAEYPL
+339 
-348 VSLSDKYQTYFKVM
+348 
-362 EQFRIRGLEPHFAYT
+362 
-377 SSSWQYLTDAIQRN
+377 
-391 FVITLMPSLVP
+391 
-402 TFSSTDNIIIKR
+402 
-414 IKNPASFNL
+414 
-423 FLARLNKKH
+423 
-432 YSKENKLFYDFLNQH
+432 
-447 LPKLK
+447 

>member
-71 AALSTGRATLLE
+71 AALSTGRRTLLE
-83 DVSPKWDSDS
+83 EVSLKWDSDF
-93 LSGKADTPAE
+93 LSEKADTPAE

-190 NMAARNEIREHI
+190 NMAARNEIRECLAPLMALGEQVGTAFLLVCHTNKRAGAWGRTRLADSADLWDAARSVLMMGDAGDGRRYLSQEKNNYGPLQPTRLYT
-202 FTRDKHRLVGLSQQG
+202 FSDSGLLVPAGLTQKRDKEFQLQAQPSAAPKREGCKEFLLQ
-217 KILYAIMLDILEK
+217 KLEENGGSLPAK
-230 YEELENELR
+230 ELEELAREEGYTKTTVRHSKGELKDSGFLRFR
-239 QLGTEPSLIKFGAI
+239 QECVGREKRWRV
-253 ASTPQILFPGLFID
+253 
-267 FESTHP
+267 E
-273 NIHIEIIEDGG
+273 
-284 VNILHDFLQK
+284 
-294 KFDFAL
+294 
-300 LVNPFELPPDLAD
+300 
-313 VRLVAEDEIVAF
+313 
-325 LPLGHPLTSKAILT
+325 
-339 WEDLAEYPL
+339 
-348 VSLSDKYQTYFKVM
+348 
-362 EQFRIRGLEPHFAYT
+362 
-377 SSSWQYLTDAIQRN
+377 
-391 FVITLMPSLVP
+391 SLVP
-402 TFSSTDNIIIKR
+402 PMT
-414 IKNPASFNL
+414 
-423 FLARLNKKH
+423 
-432 YSKENKLFYDFLNQH
+432 
-447 LPKLK
+447 

>member
-83 DVSPKWDSDS
+83 EVSPKWDSDS
-93 LSGKADTPAE
+93 LSEKADTPAE
-103 TLSAKQDTPHKER
+103 MLSVKQDTPHKER

-190 NMAARNEIREHI
+190 NMAARNEIRECLAPLMALGEQVGTAFLLVCHTNKRAGAWGR
-202 FTRDKHRLVGLSQQG
+202 TRLADSADLWDAARSVLMMGDAGDGRRYLSQEKNNYGSLQPTR
-217 KILYAIMLDILEK
+217 LYTFSDSGLLVPAGLTQKRDREFQLQAQPPAAPKREGCKEFLLQKLEENGGSLPAK
-230 YEELENELR
+230 ELEELAREEGYTKTTVRHSKGELKDSGFLRFR
-239 QLGTEPSLIKFGAI
+239 QECVGREKRWWV
-253 ASTPQILFPGLFID
+253 
-267 FESTHP
+267 E
-273 NIHIEIIEDGG
+273 
-284 VNILHDFLQK
+284 
-294 KFDFAL
+294 
-300 LVNPFELPPDLAD
+300 
-313 VRLVAEDEIVAF
+313 
-325 LPLGHPLTSKAILT
+325 
-339 WEDLAEYPL
+339 
-348 VSLSDKYQTYFKVM
+348 
-362 EQFRIRGLEPHFAYT
+362 
-377 SSSWQYLTDAIQRN
+377 
-391 FVITLMPSLVP
+391 SLVP
-402 TFSSTDNIIIKR
+402 PMT
-414 IKNPASFNL
+414 
-423 FLARLNKKH
+423 
-432 YSKENKLFYDFLNQH
+432 
-447 LPKLK
+447 

>member
-14 FLALPPEQDFLS
+14 FLALPHEQDFLS

-71 AALSTGRATLLE
+71 AALSTGRANLLE
-83 DVSPKWDSDS
+83 EVSPKWDSDS
-93 LSGKADTPAE
+93 LSEKADTPAE
-103 TLSAKQDTPHKER
+103 TLSVKQDTPYKER

-190 NMAARNEIREHI
+190 NMAARNEIREC
-202 FTRDKHRLVGLSQQG
+202 LAPLMALGEQVGT
-217 KILYAIMLDILEK
+217 A
-230 YEELENELR
+230 
-239 QLGTEPSLIKFGAI
+239 F
-253 ASTPQILFPGLFID
+253 
-267 FESTHP
+267 
-273 NIHIEIIEDGG
+273 
-284 VNILHDFLQK
+284 
-294 KFDFAL
+294 L
-300 LVNPFELPPDLAD
+300 LVCHTNKRAGAWGRTRLAD
-313 VRLVAEDEIVAF
+313 SA
-325 LPLGHPLTSKAILT
+325 
-339 WEDLAEYPL
+339 DL
-348 VSLSDKYQTYFKVM
+348 
-362 EQFRIRGLEPHFAYT
+362 
-377 SSSWQYLTDAIQRN
+377 
-391 FVITLMPSLVP
+391 
-402 TFSSTDNIIIKR
+402 
-414 IKNPASFNL
+414 
-423 FLARLNKKH
+423 
-432 YSKENKLFYDFLNQH
+432 
-447 LPKLK
+447 

>member
-14 FLALPPEQDFLS
+14 FLARPPEQDFLS

-83 DVSPKWDSDS
+83 EVSPKWDSDF
-93 LSGKADTPAE
+93 LSEKADTPAE

-190 NMAARNEIREHI
+190 NMAARNEIRECLAPLMALGEQVGTAFLLVCHTNKRAGAWGR
-202 FTRDKHRLVGLSQQG
+202 TRLADSADLWDAARSVLMMGDAGDGRRYLSQEKNNYGSLQPTR
-217 KILYAIMLDILEK
+217 LYTFSDSGLLVPAGLTQKRDREFQLQAQPSAAPKREGCKEFLLQKLEENGGSLPAK
-230 YEELENELR
+230 ELEELAREEGYTKTTVRHSKGELKDSGFLRFR
-239 QLGTEPSLIKFGAI
+239 QECVGREKRWWVESLA
-253 ASTPQILFPGLFID
+253 
-267 FESTHP
+267 
-273 NIHIEIIEDGG
+273 
-284 VNILHDFLQK
+284 
-294 KFDFAL
+294 
-300 LVNPFELPPDLAD
+300 PPM
-313 VRLVAEDEIVAF
+313 
-325 LPLGHPLTSKAILT
+325 T
-339 WEDLAEYPL
+339 
-348 VSLSDKYQTYFKVM
+348 
-362 EQFRIRGLEPHFAYT
+362 
-377 SSSWQYLTDAIQRN
+377 
-391 FVITLMPSLVP
+391 
-402 TFSSTDNIIIKR
+402 
-414 IKNPASFNL
+414 
-423 FLARLNKKH
+423 
-432 YSKENKLFYDFLNQH
+432 
-447 LPKLK
+447 

>member
-71 AALSTGRATLLE
+71 AALSTGRRTLLE
-83 DVSPKWDSDS
+83 EVSLKWDSDF
-93 LSGKADTPAE
+93 LSEKADTPAE

-152 AALLELRLGSP
+152 TALLELRLGSP

-190 NMAARNEIREHI
+190 NMAARNEIRECLAPLMALGEQVGTAFLLVCHTNKRAGAWGRTRLADSADLWDAARSVLMMGDAGDGRRYLSQEKNNYGPLQPTRLYT
-202 FTRDKHRLVGLSQQG
+202 FSDSGLLVPAGLTQKRDKEFQLQAQPSAAPKREGCKEFLLQ
-217 KILYAIMLDILEK
+217 KLEENGGSLPAK
-230 YEELENELR
+230 ELEELAREEGYTKTTVRHSKGELKDSGFLRFR
-239 QLGTEPSLIKFGAI
+239 QECVGREKRWWV
-253 ASTPQILFPGLFID
+253 
-267 FESTHP
+267 E
-273 NIHIEIIEDGG
+273 
-284 VNILHDFLQK
+284 
-294 KFDFAL
+294 
-300 LVNPFELPPDLAD
+300 
-313 VRLVAEDEIVAF
+313 
-325 LPLGHPLTSKAILT
+325 
-339 WEDLAEYPL
+339 
-348 VSLSDKYQTYFKVM
+348 
-362 EQFRIRGLEPHFAYT
+362 
-377 SSSWQYLTDAIQRN
+377 
-391 FVITLMPSLVP
+391 SLVP
-402 TFSSTDNIIIKR
+402 PMT
-414 IKNPASFNL
+414 
-423 FLARLNKKH
+423 
-432 YSKENKLFYDFLNQH
+432 
-447 LPKLK
+447 